1 MVRYMHIRQYIYPHR
16 LQRKIIMKQL
26 TPRDLNTL
34 SKEDMAAMI
43 LQMQTTINTL
53 SEQLNIINANKYGR
67 KSEKLKV
74 IEGQMSIY
82 DQAFNEAEAVVDE
95 NAETA
100 KSGTNAETA
109 AEAEPEIETVIIHR
123 KKHTGKREEDLKGF
137 PTRIEKHELTE
148 EQLTEI
154 FGRDGWKQLPDEVY
168 KRLEYQPAVYEV
180 VEHHIAVYTAKK
192 DDTIVRADRPA
203 DLLRNSVATP
213 SLVAA
218 VMNGKYANAMPLN
231 RISEE
236 LARNDVNL
244 SRGTLANWTIRC
256 AERYLSLVYDR
267 LKKHLCEQSVIQAD
281 ETIVGV
287 TKDGR
292 PGTATSYMF
301 VYRTSELQKEN
312 PVILYKY
319 EKTRGHEHTKEFLNN
334 FKGTVVSDA
343 FSGYKALEREN
354 EGIISAFCW
363 AHARR
368 SYADALKALKGPEK
382 KHSKDT
388 VAHKALIKIGNIY
401 NAENNA
407 KSMSPDERY
416 KYRQEKVLPLVEA
429 YFAWVKEQ
437 NPSTILSEK
446 TRDGLEYSLNNE
458 KQLRTFLKNG
468 MVPIDNSATE
478 RAIRPFTVGR
488 ANWHIIDTVHGAEA
502 SAVIYSLVETA
513 KANNLKIYEYLKFL
527 LEKIPSHMDDKNLD
541 FIDDFLPWSPS
552 LPACCRRS

>member
-1 MVRYMHIRQYIYPHR
+1 MDFFSQNYLRSVFPY
-16 LQRKIIMKQL
+16 
-26 TPRDLNTL
+26 TL

-53 SEQLNIINANKYGR
+53 SEQLAIINANKYGR
-67 KSEKLKV
+67 KSEKLKA

-82 DQAFNEAEAVVDE
+82 YQALNEAEAIVDE
-95 NAETA
+95 NAETS
-100 KSGTNAETA
+100 KSGTNAVSASET
-109 AEAEPEIETVIIHR
+109 EPEIETVIVHR
-123 KKHTGKREEDLKGF
+123 KE
-137 PTRIEKHELTE
+137 
-148 EQLTEI
+148 
-154 FGRDGWKQLPDEVY
+154 
-168 KRLEYQPAVYEV
+168 
-180 VEHHIAVYTAKK
+180 
-192 DDTIVRADRPA
+192 DTIVRADRPD
-203 DLLRNSVATP
+203 DLLRNSVVTP
-213 SLVAA
+213 SLAAA
-218 VMNGKYANAMPLN
+218 VMNAKYANAMPLN

-236 LARNDVNL
+236 FARNDVNL

-382 KHSKDT
+382 KHAKDT
-388 VAHKALIKIGNIY
+388 LAHKALIKIGNIY

-407 KSMSPDERY
+407 RSMSPDERY
-416 KYRQEKVLPLVEA
+416 KYHQEKVLPLVEA

-437 NPSTILSEK
+437 NPAAILSEK
-446 TRDGLEYSLNNE
+446 TRDGLEYSQNNE
-458 KQLRTFLKNG
+458 KQLRK
-468 MVPIDNSATE
+468 
-478 RAIRPFTVGR
+478 R
-488 ANWHIIDTVHGAEA
+488 
-502 SAVIYSLVETA
+502 
-513 KANNLKIYEYLKFL
+513 
-527 LEKIPSHMDDKNLD
+527 
-541 FIDDFLPWSPS
+541 
-552 LPACCRRS
+552 

>member
-1 MVRYMHIRQYIYPHR
+1 
-16 LQRKIIMKQL
+16 MKQL
-26 TPRDLNTL
+26 TTKDLNTL

-43 LQMQTTINTL
+43 LQMQATINRL
-53 SEQLNIINANKYGR
+53 SEQLDIMNAKKYGR

-82 DQAFNEAEAVVDE
+82 DQAFNEAEAIVDE

-100 KSGTNAETA
+100 KSGTNAEAAAENASATA
-109 AEAEPEIETVIIHR
+109 AETEPEIETVIVHR

-154 FGRDGWKQLPDEVY
+154 FGANGWKQLPDEVY
-168 KRLEYQPAVYEV
+168 NRLERHPAVYEA

-192 DDTIVRADRPA
+192 EDKIVRAERPT
-203 DLLRNSVATP
+203 DLLRNSIATP

-256 AERYLSLVYDR
+256 AELYLSLVYDR
-267 LKKHLCEQSVIQAD
+267 LKKYLCEQSVIQAD
-281 ETIVGV
+281 ETTVGV

-292 PGTATSYMF
+292 PGTTNSYMF

-319 EKTRGHEHTKEFLNN
+319 EKTRGHEHAKEFLDS
-334 FKGTVVSDA
+334 FKGTLVSDA

-354 EGIISAFCW
+354 EGIQSAFCW

-382 KHSKDT
+382 KHAKDT
-388 VAHKALIKIGNIY
+388 VAHKAIIRIGNIY

-407 KSMSPDERY
+407 KTMRPDERY
-416 KYRQEKVLPLVEA
+416 KYRQEKVLPLVED

-437 NPSTILSEK
+437 NPTMILSEK
-446 TRDGLEYSLNNE
+446 TKEGLAYSLNNE
-458 KQLRTFLKNG
+458 KQLKAFLENG

-502 SAVIYSLVETA
+502 SAIIYSLVETA

-527 LEKIPSHMDDKNLD
+527 LEKIPNHMDDKNLD
-541 FIDDFLPWSPS
+541 FIDDLLPWSPS
-552 LPACCRRS
+552 LPACCCRS

>member
-1 MVRYMHIRQYIYPHR
+1 
-16 LQRKIIMKQL
+16 MKQL
-26 TPRDLNTL
+26 TTKDLNTL

-43 LQMQTTINTL
+43 LQMQATINRL
-53 SEQLNIINANKYGR
+53 SEQLDIMNAKKYGR

-82 DQAFNEAEAVVDE
+82 DQAFNEAEAIVDE

-100 KSGTNAETA
+100 KSGTNAEAAAEAASATA
-109 AEAEPEIETVIIHR
+109 AETEPEIETVIVHR

-154 FGRDGWKQLPDEVY
+154 FGANGWKQLPDEVY
-168 KRLEYQPAVYEV
+168 NRLERHPAVYEA

-192 DDTIVRADRPA
+192 EDKIVRAERPT
-203 DLLRNSVATP
+203 DLLRNSIATP

-256 AERYLSLVYDR
+256 AELYLSLVYDR
-267 LKKHLCEQSVIQAD
+267 LKKYLCEQSVIQAD
-281 ETIVGV
+281 ETTVGV
-287 TKDGR
+287 AKDGR
-292 PGTATSYMF
+292 PGTTNSYMF

-319 EKTRGHEHTKEFLNN
+319 EKTRGHEHAKEFLES
-334 FKGTVVSDA
+334 FKGTLVSDA

-354 EGIISAFCW
+354 EGIQSAFCW

-382 KHSKDT
+382 KHAKDT
-388 VAHKALIKIGNIY
+388 VAHKAIIRIGNIY

-407 KSMSPDERY
+407 KTMCPDERY
-416 KYRQEKVLPLVEA
+416 KYRQEKVLPLVED

-437 NPSTILSEK
+437 NPTMILSEK
-446 TRDGLEYSLNNE
+446 TKEGLAYSLNNE
-458 KQLRTFLKNG
+458 KQLKAFLENG

-502 SAVIYSLVETA
+502 SAIIYSLVETA

-527 LEKIPSHMDDKNLD
+527 LEKIPNHMDDKNLD
-541 FIDDFLPWSPS
+541 FIDDLLPWSPS

>member
-1 MVRYMHIRQYIYPHR
+1 
-16 LQRKIIMKQL
+16 MKQL
-26 TPRDLNTL
+26 TTKDLNTL

-43 LQMQTTINTL
+43 LQMQATINRL
-53 SEQLNIINANKYGR
+53 SEQLDIMNAKKYGR

-82 DQAFNEAEAVVDE
+82 DQAFNEAEAIVDE

-100 KSGTNAETA
+100 KSGTNAEAAAEAASATA
-109 AEAEPEIETVIIHR
+109 AETEPEIETVIVHR

-154 FGRDGWKQLPDEVY
+154 FGANGWKQLPDEVY
-168 KRLEYQPAVYEV
+168 NRLERHPAVYEA

-192 DDTIVRADRPA
+192 EDKIVRAERPT
-203 DLLRNSVATP
+203 DLLRNSIATP

-256 AERYLSLVYDR
+256 AELYLSLVYDR
-267 LKKHLCEQSVIQAD
+267 LKKYLCEQSVIQAD
-281 ETIVGV
+281 ETTVGV

-292 PGTATSYMF
+292 PGTTNSYMF

-319 EKTRGHEHTKEFLNN
+319 EKTRGHEHAKEFLDS
-334 FKGTVVSDA
+334 FKGTLVSDA

-354 EGIISAFCW
+354 EGIQSAFCW

-382 KHSKDT
+382 KHAKDT
-388 VAHKALIKIGNIY
+388 VAHKAIIRIGNIY

-407 KSMSPDERY
+407 KTMRPDERY
-416 KYRQEKVLPLVEA
+416 KYRQEKVLPLVED

-437 NPSTILSEK
+437 NPTMILSEK
-446 TRDGLEYSLNNE
+446 TKEGLAYSLNNE
-458 KQLRTFLKNG
+458 KQLKAFLENG

-502 SAVIYSLVETA
+502 SAIIYSLVETA

-527 LEKIPSHMDDKNLD
+527 LEKIPNHMDDKNLD
-541 FIDDFLPWSPS
+541 FIDDLLPWSPS